1 MHMESFQPNSVVRF
15 GTFEVSLQS
24 GEVRKA
30 GLRIRVQQQPMK
42 LLEILLER
50 PGEVVTREEL
60 RSRVWPSESF
70 GDFDQALNIAIGKL
84 RTALGDSAEN
94 PRFIETLPKRGYR
107 FIADV
112 SVVDADAR
120 PKRQELVA
128 RDLPAAG
135 PGHKIQGAGLA
146 VVPKRQL
153 WPTRWIIGAL
163 ALVIII
169 SLSILSVWRFRSRA
183 PASTGI
189 RSIAVLPLDNLSGDA
204 SQNYFADG
212 MTDELITDLAQI
224 SALRVISRTS
234 VMVYKGARKPLP
246 QIARELNV
254 DAVVEGT
261 VLRSGDRVRI
271 TAQLIEASTDKHL
284 WSQSYEGDLRDTL
297 TLQKKVAS
305 AIADQIRINL
315 TPREQAALKNVKV
328 VNPESYE
335 SYLKG
340 RYFWNKRTADGLK
353 VALAYFKEAIEEDP
367 KYAQA
372 YSGLADTY
380 ALLGDWQYAVMTPK
394 EAFPQAKAAAIKALE
409 LDSTLGEAHNS
420 LAFVLD
426 GFDWDFDSAG
436 KEFQRAIELNP
447 GYATAHHWY
456 AWHLSLLG
464 RYDEAIAEMRK
475 AENLDPLSLIINADL
490 AELLVLA
497 HSDDESIRQSRKT
510 IEMDPNF
517 ALAHNQL
524 AQAYLQEHMYDE
536 AVAEL
541 KTAVQLSGG
550 SPAFIANLARAYVA
564 SGKRSEAVNLLG
576 DLKKRSNPGYSNASE
591 IAMIYTSLGDTDQ
604 AMNWLEKG
612 YEERF
617 NPGVL
622 LRPGFDP
629 LRSDSRFQ
637 NLVHRIGLPRQ
648 PRNSENNPRGNRD
661 EKEEAHQRSVGASK
675 PGDAVCS
682 GLYFDRICVDQMTYL
697 RVAGDVARQALLHL
711 AVRLGLPF
719 VLSQM
724 LRPRIHEE
732 YLQIA
737 VRDFSITVDTPP
749 ISPIATP
756 DAGVLMDCLHELRF
770 AFSNDSVFDRH

>member
-1 MHMESFQPNSVVRF
+1 MESSPPHSVVRF
-15 GTFEVSLQS
+15 GTYEVCFQS

-42 LLEILLER
+42 LLEILLEH
-50 PGEVVTREEL
+50 PGGVVTREEL
-60 RSRVWPSESF
+60 RNRVWPNESF

-84 RTALGDSAEN
+84 RSALGDSAEN

-112 SVVDADAR
+112 SVLDADAR
-120 PKRQELVA
+120 PKVPES
-128 RDLPAAG
+128 AAG
-135 PGHKIQGAGLA
+135 NLPGSQEKKTGHALQGAGLA
-146 VVPKRQL
+146 VAPRRRVWLTGRV
-153 WPTRWIIGAL
+153 IVAL
-163 ALVIII
+163 AFVL
-169 SLSILSVWRFRSRA
+169 SLSILSVWVFRSRDHA
-183 PASTGI
+183 PAGI
-189 RSIAVLPLDNLSGDA
+189 RSLAVLPLENLSGDT

-234 VMVYKGARKPLP
+234 IMAYKGVRKPLP
-246 QIARELNV
+246 QIAHELNV

-271 TAQLIEASTDKHL
+271 TAQLIEASTDKHI
-284 WSQSYEGDLRDTL
+284 WSQSYEGELRDTL
-297 TLQKKVAS
+297 ALQNRVAS

-315 TPREQAALKNVKV
+315 TPQEQAALKSAKA
-328 VNPESYE
+328 VNPEAYQ

-340 RYFWNKRTADGLK
+340 RYFWNKRTAEGLK
-353 VALAYFKEAIEEDP
+353 AALAYFEQATEEDP
-367 KYAQA
+367 NYAKA

-394 EAFPQAKAAAIKALE
+394 EAFPEAKAAAIHALE
-409 LDSTLGEAHNS
+409 LDNALGEAHNS

-426 GFDWDFDSAG
+426 GFDWDLDAGG

-456 AWHLSLLG
+456 AWHLVLLG
-464 RYDEAIAEMRK
+464 RFDEAITEMRK

-490 AELLVLA
+490 AELLGLA
-497 HSDDESIRQSRKT
+497 HSYDDSIRQSLKT

-524 AQAYLQEHMYDE
+524 AQAYLQEHMYAE

-541 KTAVQLSGG
+541 QKAVGLSGD
-550 SPAFIANLARAYVA
+550 SPTCIANLARAYVA
-564 SGKRSEAVNLLG
+564 SGKRSEAVKLLEV
-576 DLKKRSNPGYSNASE
+576 LKRRSSTSYSNASE
-591 IAMIYTSLGDTDQ
+591 IAMIYASMGDNDQ

-612 YEERF
+612 FEERF

-629 LRSDSRFQ
+629 LRSDRRFQ
-637 NLVHRIGLPRQ
+637 NLLHRIGLH
-648 PRNSENNPRGNRD
+648 G
-661 EKEEAHQRSVGASK
+661 
-675 PGDAVCS
+675 
-682 GLYFDRICVDQMTYL
+682 
-697 RVAGDVARQALLHL
+697 
-711 AVRLGLPF
+711 
-719 VLSQM
+719 
-724 LRPRIHEE
+724 
-732 YLQIA
+732 
-737 VRDFSITVDTPP
+737 
-749 ISPIATP
+749 
-756 DAGVLMDCLHELRF
+756 
-770 AFSNDSVFDRH
+770 

>member
-1 MHMESFQPNSVVRF
+1 MLDFRAKLNCPMESLPPHSVVRF
-15 GTFEVSLQS
+15 GTYEVSLES

-42 LLEILLER
+42 LLEILLEH

-60 RSRVWPSESF
+60 RSRVWPNEGF

-84 RTALGDSAEN
+84 RSALGDSAEN

-112 SVVDADAR
+112 SVLDADAR
-120 PKRQELVA
+120 QKRPESGSG
-128 RDLPAAG
+128 DLPA
-135 PGHKIQGAGLA
+135 PESRHRLQIAGLA
-146 VVPKRQL
+146 VGPKPRL
-153 WPTRWIIGAL
+153 GLTGRLIVAL
-163 ALVIII
+163 ALVII
-169 SLSILSVWRFRSRA
+169 SLSILSVWLFRSRGHA
-183 PASTGI
+183 PAGI
-189 RSIAVLPLDNLSGDA
+189 RSLAVLPLENLSGDA

-234 VMVYKGARKPLP
+234 VMAYKGARKPLP

-261 VLRSGDRVRI
+261 VLRSGAQVRI

-284 WSQSYEGDLRDTL
+284 WSQSYDGELRDTL
-297 TLQKKVAS
+297 ALQSRVAS

-315 TPREQAALKNVKV
+315 TPREQAALKTVKV
-328 VNPESYE
+328 VNPEAYE

-340 RYFWNKRTADGLK
+340 RYFWNKRTAEGLK
-353 VALAYFKEAIEEDP
+353 VALAYFNEAIEEDP
-367 KYAQA
+367 KYAKA

-380 ALLGDWQYAVMTPK
+380 ALLGDWQYAVMSPK
-394 EAFPQAKAAAIKALE
+394 EAFPKAKAAAIKALE
-409 LDSTLGEAHNS
+409 LDNTLGEAHNS
-420 LAFVLD
+420 LAFVRD
-426 GFDWDFDSAG
+426 GFDWNLDAGG

-464 RYDEAIAEMRK
+464 RFDEAIVEMRK

-490 AELLVLA
+490 AELLGLA
-497 HSDDESIRQSRKT
+497 HSYDDSIRQSLKT

-524 AQAYLQEHMYDE
+524 GQAYLQKGMYAE

-541 KTAVQLSGG
+541 QRAVKLSGD
-550 SPAFIANLARAYVA
+550 SPTCSANLARAYVA
-564 SGKRSEAVNLLG
+564 SGQRSEALKLLG
-576 DLKKRSNPGYSNASE
+576 DLKKRSNPGYSNAAE
-591 IAMIYTSLGDTDQ
+591 IAMIYASLGDTDQ

-612 YEERF
+612 FEERF

-629 LRSDSRFQ
+629 LRSDPRFQ
-637 NLVHRIGLPRQ
+637 NLLRRIGLP
-648 PRNSENNPRGNRD
+648 GLGT
-661 EKEEAHQRSVGASK
+661 GAPPDK
-675 PGDAVCS
+675 TVMLS
-682 GLYFDRICVDQMTYL
+682 GECGAFIGHC
-697 RVAGDVARQALLHL
+697 
-711 AVRLGLPF
+711 
-719 VLSQM
+719 
-724 LRPRIHEE
+724 
-732 YLQIA
+732 
-737 VRDFSITVDTPP
+737 
-749 ISPIATP
+749 AT
-756 DAGVLMDCLHELRF
+756 
-770 AFSNDSVFDRH
+770 SDS